1 MLDLKSLE
9 QYFRFSNSPGI
20 QYVGTYCTDYSR
32 EEYKHVKDFLRKLI
46 DCLSHVEPAYRHETI
61 LRFLQDETYQHE
73 MLSHANF
80 QSVFDEQAK
89 DSIIHVL
96 ATKPEVIETVS
107 TRMKQLINRIRKP
120 LSHEHYVLLDFIQKT
135 RTYFIPIDDGH
146 AFEAMT
152 KSGLIGLLLGQEWTF
167 NFGDMDEL
175 EWTPFI
181 SIQFSGDMAP
191 YNEIFIYLPKNDFL
205 KLRGTDLEKYVS
217 KRFFDMAIHNTTFEV
232 DFMNMEHRKQIEAYM
247 LGEKY
252 SMQFKSCEGNK
263 NGIDS

>member
-1 MLDLKSLE
+1 MLDIKSLE

-46 DCLSHVEPAYRHETI
+46 DCLSRVEPAYNHETI
-61 LRFLQDETYQHE
+61 LIFLQDETYQHE

-96 ATKPEVIETVS
+96 ATESEVIETVS
-107 TRMKQLINRIRKP
+107 ARMKQLINRIRKP
-120 LSHEHYVLLDFIQKT
+120 LSHDHYALLDFIQKASM
-135 RTYFIPIDDGH
+135 YFIPIDDGH
-146 AFEAMT
+146 TFESIT
-152 KSGLIGLLLGQEWTF
+152 KSGLIGFLFGQEWTF
-167 NFGDMDEL
+167 NFGEMDEL

-181 SIQFSGDMAP
+181 SIKFLGDMAP
-191 YNEIFIYLPKNDFL
+191 YNEIFVYIPKNDFL
-205 KLRGTDLEKYVS
+205 KLRGTDLEKHVS
-217 KRFFDMAIHNTTFEV
+217 KRFFDMANHNSIFEV

-247 LGEKY
+247 IEK
-252 SMQFKSCEGNK
+252 K
-263 NGIDS
+263 I

>member
-1 MLDLKSLE
+1 
-9 QYFRFSNSPGI
+9 
-20 QYVGTYCTDYSR
+20 
-32 EEYKHVKDFLRKLI
+32 
-46 DCLSHVEPAYRHETI
+46 
-61 LRFLQDETYQHE
+61 

-152 KSGLIGLLLGQEWTF
+152 KSGLIGFCLDKSGHLILVIWTSLNGLHSSPF
-167 NFGDMDEL
+167 NSQGY
-175 EWTPFI
+175 
-181 SIQFSGDMAP
+181 G
-191 YNEIFIYLPKNDFL
+191 
-205 KLRGTDLEKYVS
+205 
-217 KRFFDMAIHNTTFEV
+217 AI
-232 DFMNMEHRKQIEAYM
+232 
-247 LGEKY
+247 
-252 SMQFKSCEGNK
+252 
-263 NGIDS
+263 